1 MGCFPGGFAEDNE
14 DCSPRLQVQGHG
26 DAAVGD
32 GVDGRGDLAGLG
44 VPQLGSSA
52 VDAEGSVEG
61 WKVESLSLRLL
72 IK

>member
-1 MGCFPGGFAEDNE
+1 
-14 DCSPRLQVQGHG
+14 VQGHG